1 MGTDATDP
9 NAIPDVD
16 RTRWRIDPSR
26 SSVEFHVPNFWGLA
40 TVKGKFE
47 RYDGTLELD
56 KTPAIELTIDA
67 ASLNTNH
74 KKRDTHLRSGDFFD
88 VANHPQARFASD
100 SVTLTGR
107 QLKVHGDLHAAG
119 KSIPVEMDA
128 TITPV
133 GDELEVHAE
142 THADHTHLGMTWNRL
157 GMLRS
162 PSKLIVQGRL
172 VRDDSQPGKRV
183 G

>member
-1 MGTDATDP
+1 MGTHATDP

-157 GMLRS
+157 GMLAAPAS
-162 PSKLIVQGRL
+162 
-172 VRDDSQPGKRV
+172 
-183 G
+183 